1 MDNKQIL
8 KEINDLNVNDMKK
21 LFHSYLVKTAQ
32 NIQDA
37 KTSLEVLHHATN
49 LNTVLCKDIDKFV
62 N

>member
-37 KTSLEVLHHATN
+37 KRRQILQNSVVRVAQLG
-49 LNTVLCKDIDKFV
+49 
-62 N
+62 